1 MRTTCSATTVQVA
14 TPVAATTPR
23 RTPLSSP
30 ALLPVPGGAPGPAY
44 GAPLRGSPEPLGAS
58 YDKELVRGWGAR
70 FAPLAANGAAEQIA
84 SRRCNLATSAV
95 GAAARVG
102 RGAAA
107 LGGGAPCS
115 CLLPRAQ
122 HCSGRA

>member
-1 MRTTCSATTVQVA
+1 MFAPGTSCLIPRPYPGSRRSQGAVRTTCSATTVQVA

-84 SRRCNLATSAV
+84 SRRCN
-95 GAAARVG
+95 
-102 RGAAA
+102 
-107 LGGGAPCS
+107 
-115 CLLPRAQ
+115 
-122 HCSGRA
+122 